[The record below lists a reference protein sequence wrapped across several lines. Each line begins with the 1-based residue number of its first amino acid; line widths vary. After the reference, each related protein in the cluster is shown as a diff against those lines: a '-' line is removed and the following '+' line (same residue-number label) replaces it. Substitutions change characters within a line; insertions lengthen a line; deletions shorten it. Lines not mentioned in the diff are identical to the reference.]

1 LRGGDGFGLLTE
13 RGRVSVDQRTNTL
26 LIQDTAEQVRDIMR
40 TLDRLDVAVRQV
52 QIEARI
58 VIARDSASRELG
70 VNWGVSSTRGFL
82 ENEAG
87 QFVPR
92 NINPGGLNRAQG
104 GLAVDLGSTAAADTG
119 FSFGYLSGDILLD
132 LELRALE
139 SEGKSQTISQPRVIT
154 ANQRTATIRQG
165 EERAFQSV
173 DAQGNP

>member
-1 LRGGDGFGLLTE
+1 MTEFIEIKYARAEDLAQLLRGGDGFGLLTE

-92 NINPGGLNRAQG
+92 NINPGGLNRAKV
-104 GLAVDLGSTAAADTG
+104 AWRWT
-119 FSFGYLSGDILLD
+119 
-132 LELRALE
+132 
-139 SEGKSQTISQPRVIT
+139 
-154 ANQRTATIRQG
+154 
-165 EERAFQSV
+165 
-173 DAQGNP
+173 